1 MATGER
7 VLVVSRGEAALA
19 VLKEQLPR
27 EVQPLAIAVLQMKEK
42 ACGSLKVPSGKSKA
56 LSKERNLKTG
66 A

>member
-19 VLKEQLPR
+19 VLKDSFRERFSPSPLPFF
-27 EVQPLAIAVLQMKEK
+27 QMKEK